1 VDIKITHK
9 TPPVK
14 RGFLFYTV
22 FINMRFIITE
32 SQSEKLHSLIQEFI
46 NTILNLLDKES
57 EEWGLGEMDELH
69 ELESIKEIKV
79 TKVISDNGIKAYIDI
94 YLSYERFELDNIK
107 NEIEYRL
114 GDYIPNVELILENV
128 YDENGELMSD
138 FDL

>member
-1 VDIKITHK
+1 MK
-9 TPPVK
+9 
-14 RGFLFYTV
+14 
-22 FINMRFIITE
+22 FIITE

-46 NTILNLLDKES
+46 NTILNLLDEES

-79 TKVISDNGIKAYIDI
+79 TKVISDNGIRAYIDI

-107 NEIEYRL
+107 NEIESRL